1 MPCRLPQDD
10 GAPRLIRAGA
20 YLGAVAVYRVGARDQ
35 LLRVRFAVSPLWET
49 LAAVRALVDDDH
61 RRFQEPWLD
70 AVGADAVERHGLEP
84 LVALQWPKGYV
95 PDFLTPPP
103 EGPAPR
109 LRDQLALVRA
119 TPLVQVEEELRRR
132 LESAPGARTGVEPL
146 LADPARALERLADL
160 MQVAWRELVAPFW
173 PRIRALLD
181 GEVDARSRTLAR
193 HGLRRLFDELHP
205 RIRWSAEGVVCDR
218 PGDDDVELDE
228 RGLVLMPSAF
238 VWPAVASIV
247 DPPWQPTIAY
257 PARGIAEL
265 WRSPAPPPQ
274 ALARLLGPTRAMLL
288 AALDEPRS
296 TTTLAA
302 LTELSPA
309 GVSRHLLVLRD
320 AGLLASR
327 RRGHEV
333 RYARTPLGDSILRG
347 AVR

>member
-1 MPCRLPQDD
+1 V
-10 GAPRLIRAGA
+10 IRSCA
-20 YLGAVAVYRVGARDQ
+20 YLLWVAVYRVGALDQ

-61 RRFQEPWLD
+61 RRYQEPWLE
-70 AVGADAVERHGLEP
+70 AVGAAAIERHGLEP

-103 EGPAPR
+103 DGPAPR

-119 TPLVQVEEELRRR
+119 TPVDRVSEELRRR
-132 LESAPGARTGVEPL
+132 IDNAPDTAAAIGPL
-146 LADPARALERLADL
+146 LADPAAARERLADL
-160 MQVAWRELVAPFW
+160 MLVAWRELVAPFW

-205 RIRWSAEGVVCDR
+205 RIHWADEGVVCDR
-218 PGDDDVELDE
+218 PDDDDVELDE

-265 WRSPAPPPQ
+265 WRSPEPPPQ
-274 ALARLLGPTRAMLL
+274 ALARLLGQTRAMLL

-320 AGLLASR
+320 AGLLAAR

-333 RYARTPLGDSILRG
+333 RYARTRLGESLLR
-347 AVR
+347 R

>member
-1 MPCRLPQDD
+1 M
-10 GAPRLIRAGA
+10 
-20 YLGAVAVYRVGARDQ
+20 AVYRVGARDQ

-61 RRFQEPWLD
+61 RRYQEPWLD
-70 AVGADAVERHGLEP
+70 AVGPDAVERLRLEP

-103 EGPAPR
+103 EGPTPR

-119 TPLVQVEEELRRR
+119 TPVDRVAAELQRR
-132 LESAPGARTGVEPL
+132 LEGEPGTAAAVEPL
-146 LADPARALERLADL
+146 LAHPARARERLADL
-160 MQVAWRELVAPFW
+160 MQTAWRELVAPFW

-205 RIRWSAEGVVCDR
+205 RIRWTDDGVVCDR
-218 PGDDDVELDE
+218 PGDDDVDLDE

-265 WRSPAPPPQ
+265 WRSPDPPPH

-288 AALDEPRS
+288 ASLDEPRS

-302 LTELSPA
+302 LTELSAA

-320 AGLLASR
+320 AGLLHSR

-333 RYARTPLGDSILRG
+333 RYRRTALGDSILRG
-347 AVR
+347 GVR

>member
-1 MPCRLPQDD
+1 MSIFR
-10 GAPRLIRAGA
+10 
-20 YLGAVAVYRVGARDQ
+20 VAARDQ
-35 LLRVRFAVSPLWET
+35 LLRVRFAISPVWET
-49 LAAVRALVDDDH
+49 LAAVRTLVDDEH
-61 RRFQEPWLD
+61 RPYQEAWLALVGRD
-70 AVGADAVERHGLEP
+70 AAERLGLGP
-84 LVALQWPKGYV
+84 LVALQRPRGYV

-109 LRDQLALVRA
+109 LRDQLLAVRA
-119 TPLVQVEEELRRR
+119 TPVDRVAAELRRR
-132 LESAPGARTGVEPL
+132 VDDHPETEAVLEPL
-146 LADPARALERLADL
+146 LADPVAARDRLADL
-160 MQVAWRELVAPFW
+160 VLVAWRELVAPFW

-205 RIRWSAEGVVCDR
+205 RIRWTDEGVVCDR
-218 PGDDDVELDE
+218 PADSDVDLDD

-238 VWPAVASIV
+238 VWPSIASIL
-247 DPPWQPTIAY
+247 DEPWQPTIVY

-265 WRSPAPPPQ
+265 WREPERPPQ

-288 AALDEPRS
+288 AALDTPRS

-320 AGLLASR
+320 AGLLVSR
-327 RRGHEV
+327 RHGHEV
-333 RYARTPLGDSILRG
+333 RYAHTRLGESLLRQAG
-347 AVR
+347 MR